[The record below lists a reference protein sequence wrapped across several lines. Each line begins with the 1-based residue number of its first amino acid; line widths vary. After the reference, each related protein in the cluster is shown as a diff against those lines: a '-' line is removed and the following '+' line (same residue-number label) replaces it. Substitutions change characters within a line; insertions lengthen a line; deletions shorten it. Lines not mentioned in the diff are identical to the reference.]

1 MYVGCIIVTATL
13 SLIIEVQEKQ
23 STQGGVNEH
32 RFSGILEWI
41 IVLSD
46 FFWFV
51 LTDQDLRVPTKV
63 GVIKGR

>member
-13 SLIIEVQEKQ
+13 SLTIEVQEKQ

-32 RFSGILEWI
+32 RFSGILKWI

-46 FFWFV
+46 FF
-51 LTDQDLRVPTKV
+51 DLY
-63 GVIKGR
+63 